1 MCYLSVISLT
11 VLDHL
16 IGIRLEAPQNYYVL
30 VLWMLPSRIGG
41 ERIARTSFKK
51 DSLCCD
57 MSYTRA
63 IVFKPILLFGKHTV
77 VFVAEF
83 PYVRL
88 GLPVETVLDP
98 CWRIVSE
105 GLLGGM
111 DTHG

>member
-1 MCYLSVISLT
+1 MDALK
-11 VLDHL
+11 
-16 IGIRLEAPQNYYVL
+16 NFYVL

-41 ERIARTSFKK
+41 ERFSRTSLKK
-51 DSLCCD
+51 
-57 MSYTRA
+57 TRCVVTCRTHA
-63 IVFKPILLFGKHTV
+63 RCFQAILLFGKHTV
-77 VFVAEF
+77 VFVSEF

-88 GLPVETVLDP
+88 GLPVETISDP